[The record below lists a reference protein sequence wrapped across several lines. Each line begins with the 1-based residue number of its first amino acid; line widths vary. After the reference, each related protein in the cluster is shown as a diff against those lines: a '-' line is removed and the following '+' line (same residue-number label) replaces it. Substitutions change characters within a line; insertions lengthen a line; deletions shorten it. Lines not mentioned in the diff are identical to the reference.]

1 MSRIASVL
9 PLALLLGFPGTSGVV
24 AQTTCQPTL
33 TQPCA
38 KPQSKPASDQSSQ
51 RSTAA
56 KSDDNEPIDHS
67 KRIRIDK
74 DTDFNFS
81 LGGFGLKQKF

>member
-1 MSRIASVL
+1 MARLMPVLLSVL
-9 PLALLLGFPGTSGVV
+9 LLVIAGASGALAQ
-24 AQTTCQPTL
+24 ANCQPTL

-38 KPQSKPASDQSSQ
+38 KPQAKAAGDQSPQ
-51 RSTAA
+51 RPAA
-56 KSDDNEPIDHS
+56 KADEEPIDHS

-81 LGGFGLKQKF
+81 FGGLGLKQKF